1 MTNLDP
7 SIWARRYEDALKPG
21 VIRSRGESRGR
32 PLQSHMTLDIEA
44 ACKAI
49 QERMEEVVLVTAQME
64 AIATTLIQR
73 ARAHAVDCYKDP
85 HAVLKFAYDGIAIE
99 DFVTPMFL
107 TGLAGVGKSRLR
119 IVLRR
124 VLSGRR
130 MIQIDAAHPSV
141 PLIDFIDG
149 NIGKKTGPSAVL
161 KSLIEEAL
169 GIGDMDGKGGAVE
182 ECARVIRLSGACL
195 VGADETQF
203 MAQSASAATLITRTL
218 LSLADLQVPWF
229 VIGNYSLA
237 WKLCKRDPEATQR
250 LIRDPVVMV
259 PDLPGSLDWE
269 NLLTEYQVV
278 LAEVLD
284 FKLLTYQVELWN
296 LSAGLKRELVGL
308 LVISYRIS
316 RHAGGS
322 KVSWSHVRQAFAS
335 ASFSAARADINA
347 LISNLGQGGKL
358 KRGLL
363 CPFDGPE
370 TQAAITTYS
379 QKLSEARAEKVAIAT
394 VKASMNRE
402 EREAIENLEKAA
414 EPSRASPAQIIKM
427 PKRRKPRTLEGM
439 QEAAQDFLASLA
451 RDPHAKT

>member
-1 MTNLDP
+1 MTKFDP

-21 VIRSRGESRGR
+21 VIKSRGESRGR
-32 PLQSHMTLDIEA
+32 PLQSHMTLDVEA

-49 QERMEEVVLVTAQME
+49 REGMEEVVLVTAQVE

-73 ARAHAVDCYKDP
+73 ARAHAVDIYKDP
-85 HAVLKFAYDGIAIE
+85 HAVLKFTYNGTTIE

-130 MIQIDAAHPSV
+130 MIQIDAAHPAV

-149 NIGKKTGPSAVL
+149 NIGRKTGPSAVV
-161 KSLIEEAL
+161 KSLIEEVL
-169 GIGDMDGKGGAVE
+169 GIGDMDSKGGAVE

-195 VGADETQF
+195 LGADETQF

-229 VIGNYSLA
+229 VIGNYSLG
-237 WKLCKRDPEATQR
+237 WKLCERDPEATQR
-250 LIRDPVVMV
+250 LIHDPVIMM
-259 PDLPGSLDWE
+259 PDPPDSLDWV
-269 NLLTEYQVV
+269 NLLAEYQVV

-284 FKLLTYQVELWN
+284 FELLTYQVELWN
-296 LSAGLKRELVGL
+296 LSAGLKRELVSL

-316 RHAGGS
+316 RHGGDS
-322 KVSWSHVRQAFAS
+322 QISWSHVRRAFAS
-335 ASFSAARADINA
+335 VSFSVARADINA
-347 LISNLGQGGKL
+347 LISYAGQGGKL
-358 KRGLL
+358 KKGLR

-370 TQAAITTYS
+370 IQAAISTYS
-379 QKLSEARAEKVAIAT
+379 DKLREARAEKVAIAT
-394 VKASMNRE
+394 VKASMNRQ
-402 EREAIENLEKAA
+402 EREAIENIEKAA
-414 EPSRASPAQIIKM
+414 EPSRASPAQVIKM

-451 RDPHAKT
+451 KDPSAKT